1 MVTIRKSSQIPKKN
15 ICNLFL
21 KGHVINVHP
30 CLLNNCFLCFVNHKY
45 HISLTTVSQEQECF
59 QMLVICIL
67 IKDYRV
73 NFGKVYLKK
82 KKKKV
87 FDFNILRSAVIF
99 QLYEY
104 HSVFFPQ
111 SYHIFLGI
119 VENKLI
125 LESYEWGF
133 DLGPSCVA
141 LDT

>member
-1 MVTIRKSSQIPKKN
+1 MVTVRKSSQIPKKN

-73 NFGKVYLKK
+73 NFGKFYLDYVWTYYMLINKSEWLFILKK
-82 KKKKV
+82 I
-87 FDFNILRSAVIF
+87 NHNNNSLRKIITRWD
-99 QLYEY
+99 QQMKGKNHLIKLNT
-104 HSVFFPQ
+104 HS
-111 SYHIFLGI
+111 S
-119 VENKLI
+119 
-125 LESYEWGF
+125 
-133 DLGPSCVA
+133 
-141 LDT
+141 